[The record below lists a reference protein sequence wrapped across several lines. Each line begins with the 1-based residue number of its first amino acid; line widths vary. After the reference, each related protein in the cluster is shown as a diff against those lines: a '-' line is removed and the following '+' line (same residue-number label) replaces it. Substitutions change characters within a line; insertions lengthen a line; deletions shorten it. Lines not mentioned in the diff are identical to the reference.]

1 MVLIIVDLP
10 SPVWPDER
18 VHLRVS
24 HACQNAKENA
34 NTRTDDDHVELETT
48 LQELVLNLRGDA
60 VETDIRR
67 RANLFG
73 GGRGHGWLE
82 GEDGVGTKDESEV
95 NRKYGLDGD
104 ALIGVYLLCSDVFN
118 K

>member
-24 HACQNAKENA
+24 HVCQNAKENA

-48 LQELVLNLRGDA
+48 LQELVLNLLRDG
-60 VETDIRR
+60 VETDVGVG
-67 RANLFG
+67 ANLFSG
-73 GGRGHGWLE
+73 GGHCGGR
-82 GEDGVGTKDESEV
+82 
-95 NRKYGLDGD
+95 
-104 ALIGVYLLCSDVFN
+104 
-118 K
+118 